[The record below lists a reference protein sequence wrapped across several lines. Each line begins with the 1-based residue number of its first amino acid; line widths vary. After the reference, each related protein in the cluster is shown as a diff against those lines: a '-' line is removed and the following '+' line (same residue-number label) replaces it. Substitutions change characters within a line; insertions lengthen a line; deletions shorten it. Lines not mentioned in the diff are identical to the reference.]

1 LLAELWAKEP
11 GSREPVPPRFRD
23 LLFETSPLH
32 DIGKVGIPDFVLL
45 KPGSLSDDEWI
56 IMKKH
61 AEIGAGTLEAALAK
75 FPNAEFLRMAR
86 DIAWAHHERWDGSG
100 YPRGLKG
107 KEIPLPARIVALSDV
122 YDALTMKR
130 VYKSAFSHD
139 VARGI
144 ILQSAGTHFDPD
156 LVLLFQSA
164 ERDFR
169 EIREEF
175 DDAHESPET
184 PGRSDR

>member
-1 LLAELWAKEP
+1 
-11 GSREPVPPRFRD
+11 
-23 LLFETSPLH
+23 
-32 DIGKVGIPDFVLL
+32 
-45 KPGSLSDDEWI
+45 
-56 IMKKH
+56 
-61 AEIGAGTLEAALAK
+61 
-75 FPNAEFLRMAR
+75 
-86 DIAWAHHERWDGSG
+86 
-100 YPRGLKG
+100 
-107 KEIPLPARIVALSDV
+107 
-122 YDALTMKR
+122 MKR

>member
-1 LLAELWAKEP
+1 M
-11 GSREPVPPRFRD
+11 G
-23 LLFETSPLH
+23 
-32 DIGKVGIPDFVLL
+32 
-45 KPGSLSDDEWI
+45 
-56 IMKKH
+56 
-61 AEIGAGTLEAALAK
+61 
-75 FPNAEFLRMAR
+75 R
-86 DIAWAHHERWDGSG
+86 DIAWAHHEHWDGSG

-122 YDALTMKR
+122 YDALSMKR
-130 VYKSAFSHD
+130 VYKAAFSHD

-156 LVLLFQSA
+156 IVRLFQSA

-175 DDAHESPET
+175 DDACAPPEG
-184 PGRSDR
+184 PGRRDR